1 MLLTVHI
8 FMYMLLEFVGNN
20 SQDCEESKQ
29 TSEQKTVNEGN
40 CKIYHLIEKTSQ
52 NTQEGKLESC

>member
-1 MLLTVHI
+1 
-8 FMYMLLEFVGNN
+8 MYMLLEFVGNN